1 MAIPKSVD
9 PRRGMPLDK
18 TEIRALFDA
27 GVRALPRVTEESEG
41 GGYLLV
47 GDESGGCAHEVG
59 HYVAFVPLANQP
71 FISARKV
78 PILSRNSFHRR
89 IVAKTMVRVEVFRYL
104 ENHVHVWFTLHH
116 VNSDADKSGKAPR
129 VGHYFMF
136 RERFGTV
143 DSQGIATFMS
153 LNGGPDKE
161 IPEFLR
167 GAFRAALAGSRC
179 RACNHTTHMQNVP
192 PIVLPETFGELI
204 TGKKADTASHPKR
217 PVPINTQN
225 EQPAAAA
232 QADPPSEKPA
242 RGKRSVAIVGD

>member
-1 MAIPKSVD
+1 MAIPKNVVD

-18 TEIRALFDA
+18 TEIRTLIDA
-27 GVRALPRVTEESEG
+27 GVRALPRVTEDSSSG
-41 GGYLLV
+41 AYTLV
-47 GDESGGCAHEVG
+47 GDESGGCAHEIG
-59 HYVAFVPLANQP
+59 HYVAFVPLASQP
-71 FISARKV
+71 FLSARKV

-116 VNSDADKSGKAPR
+116 VNSDTEKGSKAPR

-143 DSQGIATFMS
+143 DENGVATFMA

-179 RACNHTTHMQNVP
+179 RGCKCNTHMQNVAA
-192 PIVLPETFGELI
+192 IVLPEQLALMI
-204 TGKKADTASHPKR
+204 TGKKAESPAQPKR
-217 PVPINTQN
+217 PVPINALN
-225 EQPAAAA
+225 EQAAPASNAVVAPK
-232 QADPPSEKPA
+232 DKLA
-242 RGKRSVAIVGD
+242 RAKRMAGGD

>member
-1 MAIPKSVD
+1 MAIPKNVVD

-18 TEIRALFDA
+18 TEMRTLVDA
-27 GVRALPRVTEESEG
+27 GVRAQPRVTEDSSSG
-41 GGYLLV
+41 TYMLV

-59 HYVAFVPLANQP
+59 HYVAFVPLVNQP
-71 FISARKV
+71 FLSARKV

-89 IVAKTMVRVEVFRYL
+89 IIAKTMVRVEIFRYL

-116 VNSDADKSGKAPR
+116 VNSDTDKGGKSPK

-136 RERFGTV
+136 RERFGSV
-143 DSQGIATFMS
+143 DENGMATFMS

-179 RACNHTTHMQNVP
+179 RGCKCSTHMQNVA
-192 PIVLPETFGELI
+192 PIVLPEQFALMI
-204 TGKKADTASHPKR
+204 TGKRTESQSQPKR
-217 PVPINTQN
+217 PVPINTLN
-225 EQPAAAA
+225 EQAAPASNVVVASKEKLTRATLAA
-232 QADPPSEKPA
+232 
-242 RGKRSVAIVGD
+242 GGD